1 MDSWDKGSRRRVPR
15 RQAPLTVRSATPV
28 WVKPDTNRPGGSDAW
43 PTSCTSVPQHVSVGR
58 IDSSTRFPTT
68 GNPHPGESMTKLTTQ
83 GQKDSAN
90 TDLPQFHDPDDQV
103 IGLDTDDTVPPDET
117 DIQNDPETETIEI
130 DPEEAAVLAYFTN
143 A

>member
-1 MDSWDKGSRRRVPR
+1 
-15 RQAPLTVRSATPV
+15 
-28 WVKPDTNRPGGSDAW
+28 
-43 PTSCTSVPQHVSVGR
+43 
-58 IDSSTRFPTT
+58 
-68 GNPHPGESMTKLTTQ
+68 MTKLTTQ

-143 A
+143 ARRDQLEALPEPTRRDLLIDDN